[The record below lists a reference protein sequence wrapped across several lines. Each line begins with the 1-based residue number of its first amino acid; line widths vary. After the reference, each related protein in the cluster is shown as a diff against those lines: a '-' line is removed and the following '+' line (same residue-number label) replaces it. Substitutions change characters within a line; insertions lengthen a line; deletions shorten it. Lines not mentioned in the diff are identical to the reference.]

1 MKKVLVA
8 LVAFLLL
15 CGGAAGAYFYF
26 QKPAEAAVG
35 DTQEHKAAKEAEA
48 EDHGG
53 GHGGGGGSEFVE
65 LDPLILPVIDES
77 GVTQVVSIVVVIEV
91 PDSGAANDVKKFA
104 PRLKDAYIQEMYGIL
119 NKHAALQGGVVQVGM
134 LKDRLNA
141 ISQRV
146 LGEDK
151 ISGVLL
157 QVVQQRPI

>member
-1 MKKVLVA
+1 MA
-8 LVAFLLL
+8 LVAILLL
-15 CGGAAGAYFYF
+15 GGGAAGAYFYF

-35 DTQEHKAAKEAEA
+35 KTEEHKAAKEAEA
-48 EDHGG
+48 HKAE
-53 GHGGGGGSEFVE
+53 GHGSGGDFVE
-65 LDPLILPVIDES
+65 LDPLILPIIDES

-91 PDSGAANDVKKFA
+91 PSASAANDVKKFA

-119 NKHAALQGGVVQVGM
+119 NRHAALQGGVIQVGM

-141 ISQRV
+141 ISHRV

-151 ISGVLL
+151 INGVLL